1 MRLSFLGT
9 GAAGG
14 VPLWGCDCPACKRA
28 AWVTDHRRAPCCALV
43 EAGGERILLDAGLM
57 DLAERFPA
65 GSLSRILLTHYHPD
79 HVQGLFHLR
88 WGVGEPLPVHGPPD
102 SEGCADLYKNSGILD
117 FQRLRKFE
125 PLHLGA
131 LTVTPVPLIHSKPTL
146 GFCIE
151 ADGARLAYLTD
162 TVGLPPSTREFLQGF
177 RPDVLALDCT
187 HPPMQ
192 TAPRNH
198 NDLNLALAICEDLAA
213 PRTFLTHLSHDLDAW
228 LMAADIVF
236 PERIAIATDGGT
248 VQIQSGSTTKL

>member
-43 EAGGERILLDAGLM
+43 EAGEGAQRILIDAGLM

-65 GSLSRILLTHYHPD
+65 GNLSRILLTHYHPD

-88 WGVGEPLPVHGPPD
+88 WGAGEPLPVHGPPD
-102 SEGCADLYKNSGILD
+102 SEGCADLYKNPGILD

-125 PLHLGA
+125 PLHWGT

-162 TVGLPPSTREFLQGF
+162 TVGLPPSTREFLLAF
-177 RPDVLALDCT
+177 RPDTLVLDCT
-187 HPPMQ
+187 HPPQ
-192 TAPRNH
+192 DSAPRNH
-198 NDLNLALAICEDLAA
+198 NDLNLALALCEELSVPQAV
-213 PRTFLTHLSHDLDAW
+213 LTHISHELDAW
-228 LMAADIVF
+228 LLTHDVVLPKGVSVAADGMRL
-236 PERIAIATDGGT
+236 EL
-248 VQIQSGSTTKL
+248 QSVPTS